1 MSAGQAVQLPPK
13 TTSYKAWAEKLTEYA
28 QSDAARAELDY
39 WQSLAE
45 GRIVPLPIDYADGQN
60 THATT
65 QTAVISLSE
74 EETRALLHEVP
85 AAYGTEINDVL
96 LAALA
101 QAFAAETGARELLVD
116 LEGHGREE
124 LIAGVDLSRT
134 VGWFT
139 SLYPVRL
146 KLPTGASLG
155 DELKAVKEQ
164 LRRVPSRGVGFG
176 ILRWLSLDET
186 IVKSL
191 RELPRPEIGFN
202 YLGQVDQAMG
212 ATTAFR
218 LADESVGES
227 QSPRAHRA
235 HRIEINGSVAGGRLQ
250 FGWSCER
257 DQRARIEQLASAYLT
272 RLRELIAHCR
282 QSEAGGYTPSDF
294 PDAGL
299 NQSELDALLAEVG
312 SKG

>member
-39 WQSLAE
+39 WLSVAQGPGATLLPGNTKDESAHSLTE
-45 GRIVPLPIDYADGQN
+45 TIPV
-60 THATT
+60 
-65 QTAVISLSE
+65 SLGE

>member
-101 QAFAAETGARELLVD
+101 RTFARWTGNNQLLVD

-146 KLPTGASLG
+146 KLPVNEAPGEA
-155 DELKAVKEQ
+155 LKAVKEQ

-176 ILRWLSLDET
+176 ILRWLSRDET
-186 IVKSL
+186 ITRRLS
-191 RELPRPEIGFN
+191 ELPQPEVVFN
-202 YLGQVDQAMG
+202 YLGQVDQTLAV
-212 ATTAFR
+212 TSAFR
-218 LADESVGES
+218 LAAESAGVS
-227 QSPRAHRA
+227 QSPRAHRP
-235 HRIEINGSVAGGRLQ
+235 HRIEINGSIAEGRLQ
-250 FGWSCER
+250 LGWSCSAAQYRSVTLER
-257 DQRARIEQLASAYLT
+257 LAADYLSQL
-272 RLRELIAHCR
+272 RQLIAHC
-282 QSEAGGYTPSDF
+282 QDPASGGYIPADF
-294 PDAGL
+294 PDAAL
-299 NQSELDALLAEVG
+299 NQTELDAILAEVG
-312 SKG
+312 